1 MFQKQQE
8 TALLDFEAS
17 AAQKPQFQTHAAY
30 VHEEWHTEYFDT
42 RLKEYLVSDVI
53 DSTMRKMAI

>member
-17 AAQKPQFQTHAAY
+17 AAQKPQFQTHAAH
-30 VHEEWHTEYFDT
+30 VHEVWYTQDFDT
-42 RLKEYLVSDVI
+42 RLKGLFSE
-53 DSTMRKMAI
+53 